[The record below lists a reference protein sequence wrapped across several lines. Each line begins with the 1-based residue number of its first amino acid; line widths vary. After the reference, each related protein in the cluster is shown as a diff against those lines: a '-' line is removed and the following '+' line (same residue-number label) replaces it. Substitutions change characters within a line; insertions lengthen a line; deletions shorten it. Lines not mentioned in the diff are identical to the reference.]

1 MSKHSYIDP
10 DLQSGLERLAQ
21 ANGGFDVVTD
31 LEGARRAS
39 EARDDALV
47 TQLGVPEGIAQE
59 TLSITSRD
67 GHIID
72 LRIYRPRMSVI
83 HCPFFIGCMAV
94 AMCWAR
100 RVRVMYLPCARRRT
114 WNVCGVGRISAGT
127 RNAYPGPLEDCY
139 EGLAHLVGNAAALN
153 LDADKIIIGGVSA
166 GGGLCAGLGLLVRDR
181 GAFSVLGQLL
191 LYPMIDDRNVAATS
205 DTLPTRWCG
214 RGQPICSAGR
224 AIWAIYTG
232 AMTFR
237 YTRHRHAQQICPAC
251 HQPIFRSETLIVLDE
266 NIAYA
271 QKLTRSGI
279 PTHFHVFPGA
289 YHGFN
294 AFAPEAPASVAC
306 NAEIFSLSPKCLVK
320 PIKIRQ
326 VCAAH
331 IRRGLRQIP
340 RGPEVGD
347 MGKERRI
354 VFELRQNS

>member
-10 DLQSGLERLAQ
+10 DLQSALERLAQ

-72 LRIYRPRMSVI
+72 LRIYSPADVCDPLPIFYWMHGGGYVLGSARQGDVFTLRAASELGMFAVSVEYRLA
-83 HCPFFIGCMAV
+83 PET
-94 AMCWAR
+94 
-100 RVRVMYLPCARRRT
+100 P
-114 WNVCGVGRISAGT
+114 
-127 RNAYPGPLEDCY
+127 YPGPLEDCY

-153 LDADKIIIGGVSA
+153 LDTDKIIIGGVSA

-205 DTLPTRWCG
+205 DTLADTLVWTRAANLFGWQSYLGDLYGSNDIPIYAAPARATDLSGLPPTYLPVG
-214 RGQPICSAGR
+214 DLDL
-224 AIWAIYTG
+224 
-232 AMTFR
+232 F
-237 YTRHRHAQQICPAC
+237 
-251 HQPIFRSETLIVLDE
+251 LDE

-294 AFAPEAPASVAC
+294 AFVPEAPASVAC
-306 NAEIFSLSPKCLVK
+306 NAEIFSFIAKMLGEADK
-320 PIKIRQ
+320 
-326 VCAAH
+326 
-331 IRRGLRQIP
+331 
-340 RGPEVGD
+340 D
-347 MGKERRI
+347 
-354 VFELRQNS
+354 